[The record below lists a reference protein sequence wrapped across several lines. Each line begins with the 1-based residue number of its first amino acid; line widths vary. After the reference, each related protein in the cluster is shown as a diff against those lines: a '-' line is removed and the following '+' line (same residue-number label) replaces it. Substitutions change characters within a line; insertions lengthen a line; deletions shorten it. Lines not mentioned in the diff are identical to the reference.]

1 FLAVTKI
8 GTEIAARAISKILN
22 KQETEKMITSTLEE
36 QYIKGIEEG
45 EIKGERRGEIKG
57 EIRMILKLL
66 NKRFHKVPDSI
77 VRSLSLYTDSIAL
90 ESLGELVVDCETLE
104 EFERYLAH

>member
-36 QYIKGIEEG
+36 QYIKGKQEGKIEGKQEG
-45 EIKGERRGEIKG
+45 KVQI
-57 EIRMILKLL
+57 ILALL
-66 NKRFHKVPDSI
+66 NNRFHKVPDSI
-77 VRSLSLYTDSIAL
+77 VRSLNLYTDSIAL
-90 ESLGELVVDCETLE
+90 DSLAISAADCETLE